1 MVSVTGPAPR
11 RIAGPAAFTGEW
23 RRLVY
28 LSVLL
33 AYTDLKVRFFDSALG
48 YLWSLMRPLLFF
60 GVLYAVFSQVV
71 RAGAGVEHYPV
82 MLLMGI
88 VLYTFFAGATRDAV
102 DSVVRRENLVRKV
115 HFPRMAI
122 PISVALVS
130 LFDLAMNLIVVVVF
144 MLASGIAPRWRWLE
158 LFPCLAV
165 LVLFTTG
172 MAMLL
177 SVLYVRFRDVKPIWD
192 VAAQMLFYVTPILYP
207 IEALLRRSETLGR
220 IAMMNP
226 LAAVNQQL
234 RYAMISPSADSAG
247 AALGSDLALLIP
259 LGIVAVT
266 FAVGLWVFDRMAPAL
281 AEDL

>member
-1 MVSVTGPAPR
+1 MVSATGSVPQR
-11 RIAGPAAFTGEW
+11 VAGPAALTGDW

-28 LSVLL
+28 LSVML

-102 DSVVRRENLVRKV
+102 DAVMRRENLVRKV

-122 PISVALVS
+122 PASVVLVA

-144 MLASGIAPRWRWLE
+144 MLASGITPRWRWLE
-158 LFPCLAV
+158 LFPALA
-165 LVLFTTG
+165 LLLLFTTG
-172 MAMLL
+172 VAMLL
-177 SVLYVRFRDVKPIWD
+177 SVLYVRFRDIKPIWD
-192 VAAQMLFYVTPILYP
+192 VTAQMLFYVTPILYP
-207 IEALLRRSETLGR
+207 IEALLRRSQTLGH
-220 IAMMNP
+220 IAMANP
-226 LAAVNQQL
+226 LAAVNQQM

-247 AALGSDLALLIP
+247 SALGSDAALIIP
-259 LGIVAVT
+259 VAIVLVT